1 MTEDVCD
8 VLQSLRPN
16 AALLPYFSCDNLPA
30 YPFQFII
37 IRRCRPKSELLRAAN
52 KLCEIRGFHGDEVD
66 DDFDDNGGD
75 VGGILW
81 SRW

>member
-1 MTEDVCD
+1 
-8 VLQSLRPN
+8 
-16 AALLPYFSCDNLPA
+16 
-30 YPFQFII
+30 
-37 IRRCRPKSELLRAAN
+37 LRAAN